1 MNFVTLTSD
10 IGHTDYLISAV
21 KAQLLQVH
29 PDLQLVDIS
38 HNISPF
44 NYPQASYI
52 CRSAF
57 RHFPEFTF
65 HIILVN
71 LFEKPPENLLLIFH
85 KNQYILCADNG
96 LANMIFEEKPDI
108 VMGIPLN
115 KKIQNTALDCTKIMA
130 NTIKRILNGEAIQ
143 EIGIPDIN
151 YIEKHPMQPI
161 NDDNILEGQ
170 IIYIDNFENVI
181 VNITRKQF
189 EKQRRGRKFKILFL
203 RDETIN
209 KISKSYAD
217 VHEGEKLAFFNSA
230 DFLEIAVNKGNAAGL
245 FGLKG
250 FSDKASRS
258 SVIMQS
264 KLMYQTVKI
273 HFEG

>member
-1 MNFVTLTSD
+1 
-10 IGHTDYLISAV
+10 
-21 KAQLLQVH
+21 
-29 PDLQLVDIS
+29 
-38 HNISPF
+38 
-44 NYPQASYI
+44 
-52 CRSAF
+52 
-57 RHFPEFTF
+57 
-65 HIILVN
+65 
-71 LFEKPPENLLLIFH
+71 
-85 KNQYILCADNG
+85 
-96 LANMIFEEKPDI
+96 
-108 VMGIPLN
+108 
-115 KKIQNTALDCTKIMA
+115 
-130 NTIKRILNGEAIQ
+130 
-143 EIGIPDIN
+143 
-151 YIEKHPMQPI
+151 MQPI